1 MVLVGTH
8 PDSINCKKNVLGEYC
23 HPPTSDNLMAT
34 VLSEFGNV
42 FNIHAHAFLIDAA
55 SASPNSSSIKALKTA
70 LTDYKAEIIDVS
82 GLHTLYIYANDAE
95 KVAQSSFCV
104 TSSFSLFFLVFIPL
118 LMIVHT

>member
-82 GLHTLYIYANDAE
+82 GFPCSTSMLMTLKKSHKAAF
-95 KVAQSSFCV
+95 A
-104 TSSFSLFFLVFIPL
+104 SLPPSHFFFLVFIPL
-118 LMIVHT
+118 LMIVHI